1 MTRTS
6 PPAASTPPETGA
18 PATGPGRGTA
28 AWLVPTLVYVV
39 TLGGFGVTS
48 KLALKHL
55 HWEDLIFWM
64 GCGYAFVVLAL
75 TARNE
80 ARVRFVAGTKWAILS
95 AALAIV
101 GLVAL
106 NIALSNGPA
115 SEIVPISAS
124 YPAVTL
130 ILSAVFLHERISR
143 ARVIGVVLVIGGVVV
158 ITAT

>member
-1 MTRTS
+1 MTGTS
-6 PPAASTPPETGA
+6 A
-18 PATGPGRGTA
+18 PASPSAPGTAAAATGSGRATA
-28 AWLVPTLVYVV
+28 AWLIPTLVYVV
-39 TLGGFGVTS
+39 TVGGFGVTS
-48 KLALKHL
+48 KLAFKHL
-55 HWEDLIFWM
+55 HWEDLIFWL
-64 GCGYAFVVLAL
+64 GCGYAIVVSVLV
-75 TARNE
+75 ARNE

-106 NIALSNGPA
+106 NIALANGPA

-130 ILSAVFLHERISR
+130 ILSAVFLRERISP
-143 ARVIGVVLVIGGVVV
+143 ARVVGVLLVIGGVVV